1 MALENGIKLEV
12 KEEVTMDKTA
22 KVWGSGDLD
31 VYATPAMLLLME
43 KTSKNLV
50 SPCLEEGF
58 TTVGTKLDVSH
69 VSASPVGSQI
79 TCISELIEVDRKRLV
94 FQVSAYDQCGLIGEG
109 SHQRFIVES
118 QSFMKKAESKLI

>member
-94 FQVSAYDQCGLIGEG
+94 FQVSAYDQGGLIGEG